1 MLKYAGW
8 DSIIV
13 QGKAATPVWIKI
25 VDDKVTIEDAA
36 RLWGN
41 GIYRATEEI
50 CTIMG
55 AGAHV
60 ASIGQ
65 AVENLCRLSCVMC
78 DRSHSAGGAGS
89 VMCSKNL
96 NAIGVF
102 GTGSLKIA
110 ADKKTWADYN
120 KHYLSMMGANNQ
132 MVVPRTKQPWA
143 EYNSSSS
150 RWTADKGIYCGA
162 ATPPVETGYCTDV

>member
-1 MLKYAGW
+1 MGGHWGPELKYAGW

-41 GIYRATEEI
+41 GIFRATEEI

-55 AGAHV
+55 SDARV
-60 ASIGQ
+60 AAIGQ
-65 AVENLCRLSCVMC
+65 AGENLCRLSCVMC
-78 DRSHSAGGAGS
+78 DRSHSAGGVGS
-89 VMCSKNL
+89 VMGSKNL
-96 NAIGVF
+96 KAIGVR

-110 ADKKTWADYN
+110 ADK
-120 KHYLSMMGANNQ
+120 
-132 MVVPRTKQPWA
+132 
-143 EYNSSSS
+143 
-150 RWTADKGIYCGA
+150 
-162 ATPPVETGYCTDV
+162 TGMENFEL